1 MRLTI
6 RGALRGSAVLLG
18 LWVGAG
24 TAIAAQAAAQAG
36 TIAGRVTDQ
45 ASQRPLIGA
54 QVLIAGTTRGA
65 FTDQDGRYRLD
76 NVPAGEVQLRVR
88 VIGYVTATRAVAVA
102 AGQTVAA
109 DFALVVGA
117 IGLDAV
123 VVTATGEQMLREIG
137 NPIGRIA
144 ADEITEKMPLTNMTD
159 LLTGRTPGVVVTQ
172 SGGTTGAG
180 ARVRIR
186 GSNSLSISNEP
197 VIYLDGVRIDNSA
210 NSSSVGVGGQ
220 QPSRINDLNPD
231 EYETVELIHGPS
243 AAALYGTSA
252 ANGIVQIRSKVG
264 RPGPARWTFYT
275 EGGSQWDYTAY
286 PANFNALDDTLI
298 VVGTDT
304 TRAIGCILVDAAV
317 DTLCTQDRITSFN
330 PLETNSPFRTGARQ
344 QYGATVQG
352 GSDQVTYFL
361 LGELEKEDGIYR
373 VSNLN
378 KTSVRANLR
387 AQLNPRFDV
396 TVSTGFV
403 NSNLQRPQN
412 DNNSFGILASGLL
425 GLTDTANGGYGFLT
439 PAQSMSLETW
449 QRVKR
454 FTGGV
459 TANWSPVTWLKL
471 RGVTGI
477 DFTSRF
483 DENTVFPGK
492 IPSSFSVTGFEG
504 SRAAN
509 RDVIFNTTATF
520 IAAASF
526 DFSPTV
532 RSNTAVGV
540 QFLRDFS
547 SGTRASGRKLVA
559 GNKSLGGVVIPTVN
573 EFTEEAKT
581 FGTFIEEQVGIN
593 DRLFLTAA
601 VRGDDN
607 SAFGAQFDFI
617 TYPKLSAS
625 WVISDEPFFPRSD
638 LVNSLRLRG
647 AWGRSGLQP
656 GTTDALLF
664 FDGVAVS
671 ADATDVPGTTFN
683 NLGNPKLKPERT
695 AEIELGFDADVL
707 RERLHLGFT
716 YYSKSSKDALIER
729 TLPPSLGASPDQF
742 FNLGEVSNKGVE
754 ISLDARVLDRPDLRV
769 DVGATAWGNRNRIV
783 DIGDDVE
790 DIVFG
795 LGGASQ
801 RHRVGFPAGSFFV
814 LPFSYSDV
822 NNDGLIALSEIT
834 VGSEETYHGTPL
846 PTHGGTLSATISFK
860 NRIQLYG
867 LLDGRFGHRLFNSTE
882 EFRCGFVICRGLHDP
897 SASLLDQARSAA
909 SSLTPVTTEA
919 GFIEDAGFVKLREI
933 SLTLFAPEKWAQA
946 FGGRVLSVTVSG
958 RNLVTWTDY
967 TGFDPEINFGGQPNF
982 TTADFL
988 SQPPLRYFTARL
1000 NVSF

>member
-6 RGALRGSAVLLG
+6 RRAVRGSAALLG
-18 LWVGAG
+18 LWLGGVAV
-24 TAIAAQAAAQAG
+24 TTVAAQAAAQAG
-36 TIAGRVTDQ
+36 TIAGRVTDE
-45 ASQRPLIGA
+45 ASQRPVIGA

-102 AGQTVAA
+102 AGQTLAA

-144 ADEITEKMPLTNMTD
+144 ADEITDKMPLTNMTD

-220 QPSRINDLNPD
+220 LPSRINDLNPD
-231 EYETVELIHGPS
+231 EYETVELVYGPA
-243 AAALYGTSA
+243 AAALYGTQA
-252 ANGIVQIRSKVG
+252 ANGIVQIRTKVG

-286 PANFNALDDTLI
+286 PANWASNCPLAFSGDFPADSICQFNPDSLTN
-298 VVGTDT
+298 
-304 TRAIGCILVDAAV
+304 
-317 DTLCTQDRITSFN
+317 FN
-330 PLETNSPFRTGARQ
+330 PLEINSPFRTGDRQ

-373 VSNLN
+373 VSNLD

-396 TVSTGFV
+396 AVSTGFV

-425 GLTDTANGGYGFLT
+425 GLTDTANGGFGFLT
-439 PAQSMSLETW
+439 PAQSMSLSTW

-477 DFTSRF
+477 DFTNRF

-520 IAAASF
+520 IATARF
-526 DFSPTV
+526 EFSPTV
-532 RSNTAVGV
+532 RSNTAAGV

-559 GNKSLGGVVIPTVN
+559 GNNSLGGVVIPTVN

-617 TYPKLSAS
+617 TYPKFSAS

-647 AWGRSGLQP
+647 AWGRAGLQP
-656 GTTDALLF
+656 GTTSALLF

-671 ADATDVPGTTFN
+671 ADATDVPGTTFS
-683 NLGNPKLKPERT
+683 NLGNPNLKPERT

-716 YYSKSSKDALIER
+716 YYSKSSKDALIAR
-729 TLPPSLGASPDQF
+729 TLPPSLGASADQF

-754 ISLDARVLDRPDLRV
+754 ISLDARVLDRPDLHV

-783 DIGDDVE
+783 EIGKDVE

-814 LPFSYSDV
+814 LPLSYSDV
-822 NNDGLIALSEIT
+822 NNDGIIALSEIT

-897 SASLLDQARSAA
+897 SASLFDQARSAA

-988 SQPPLRYFTARL
+988 SQPPVRYFTARL